1 MEPLPRVAIRNVATG
16 PLAGVAIGAAY
27 GILARLVFRF
37 PTVVRAGPLLENMF
51 GVMTIA
57 FLFVVPIGLGAL
69 TVAFLPAPVRRSVL
83 AWILL
88 PWLACV
94 GLLAGVVV
102 TLLEGAICVVM
113 AAPIFFFFS
122 SVGGVISGLISRN
135 RERRAPAVV
144 IALLPFVLSPLELR
158 TPPPAEER
166 TVVTERLVRA
176 SPEALWPEVVRVRE
190 IRPEEVSTGF
200 FGRIGI
206 PQPLEA
212 TLDRDGAGAL
222 RTARFRG
229 GIVFLERVEI
239 WDPGR
244 RLGFTIR
251 VVPESIAPGALDEHV
266 RVGTERF
273 DVTWGE
279 FRLEPLAGGSTRLVL
294 SSRHR
299 LATRF
304 NAYAGFWTDA
314 VMRDLQA
321 RICAVIAAR
330 AETKRAALGPPAGL
344 PRVADAYRPA
354 TPSQPRVQ

>member
-1 MEPLPRVAIRNVATG
+1 MPPAPKVAIRNVATG
-16 PLAGVAIGAAY
+16 PLAGVTIGATY
-27 GILARLVFRF
+27 GLLARLVFRF
-37 PTVVRAGPLLENMF
+37 PAVVRAGPFLENVF
-51 GVMTIA
+51 GVMTVA
-57 FLFVVPIGLGAL
+57 FLVVVPIGLGAL
-69 TVAFLPAPVRRSVL
+69 TVAFLPASVRRSVL

-94 GLLAGVVV
+94 GLLVGVAV
-102 TLLEGAICVVM
+102 TLLEGAICIVM
-113 AAPIFFFFS
+113 AAPIFFFLS
-122 SVGGVISGLISRN
+122 SVGGVISGLVSRD

-144 IALLPFVLSPLELR
+144 LALLPFALSPLELR
-158 TPPPAEER
+158 TAPPAEER

-176 SPEALWPEVVRVRE
+176 RPEALWPEVVRVPE
-190 IRPEEVSTGF
+190 IRPEEISPSF

-212 TLDRDGAGAL
+212 TLDRDGAGAR

-229 GIVFLERVEI
+229 GIVFEERVEV
-239 WDPGR
+239 WEPDR

-251 VVPESIAPGALDEHV
+251 VVPESIAPGTLDEHV

-279 FRLEPLAGGSTRLVL
+279 FRLEPLADGSTRLVL

-314 VMRDLQA
+314 VMRDLQE
-321 RICAVIAAR
+321 RICAVIASRAEAQD
-330 AETKRAALGPPAGL
+330 AETKRAAPAG
-344 PRVADAYRPA
+344 RP
-354 TPSQPRVQ
+354 